1 MWKKGKR
8 KRKKGKLVKCIY
20 AKCHIFTIRK
30 SLQAGRFKRHLKRI
44 ANRTE
49 VGYHAS
55 KKGDLQVPGGLEV
68 HWNK

>member
-1 MWKKGKR
+1 MEEGKEKEEKR
-8 KRKKGKLVKCIY
+8 KTSKMYICN
-20 AKCHIFTIRK
+20 CHIFTIRK

-55 KKGDLQVPGGLEV
+55 RKGDLQVPGGMEV